1 MYEKNPLLAS
11 KHSAIGWLDAELD
24 ALKSESN
31 GKIIELIKTFE
42 QESYVYSA
50 MTELDVSYGVLSG
63 YIECSSNLKAIN
75 DDDYDKFLK
84 ISRSLYMAAQGRI
97 SSELTHAAFI
107 YREENGIKA
116 LNALLERNLNEHGS
130 GAGTVKRVLLGL
142 YNSDDYPFRLTD
154 LRNLDSENFDDV
166 IAVLQMNARS
176 CPRHEVHNY
185 FQNGDEIW
193 NQMKKGIK
201 RSHKKS

>member
-11 KHSAIGWLDAELD
+11 MHSAIDWLDAELD

-31 GKIIELIKTFE
+31 CKIIELIKTFE
-42 QESYVYSA
+42 QESYVYST

-97 SSELTHAAFI
+97 SSEL
-107 YREENGIKA
+107 KM
-116 LNALLERNLNEHGS
+116 LLLS
-130 GAGTVKRVLLGL
+130 IVKK
-142 YNSDDYPFRLTD
+142 TE
-154 LRNLDSENFDDV
+154 LR
-166 IAVLQMNARS
+166 
-176 CPRHEVHNY
+176 
-185 FQNGDEIW
+185 
-193 NQMKKGIK
+193 
-201 RSHKKS
+201 